1 MLGSGSTLLRYLA
14 RKVMSRAVGP
24 LPSRD
29 WRPSAITSVE
39 DDPASQ
45 DFSAMAMVLEALALA
60 AGLRLELASASV
72 EEARFLNAFPGDHYR
87 LIAALVRLLQPSLL
101 VEIGTYTGMAARVML
116 DYVPASGRVVTYDL
130 LPWDHFRSHLQPADF
145 ASGRLEQHLVNLAD
159 PAVFADHLGQ
169 LQEAELIF
177 CDAPKD
183 GAFEPRFL
191 NLLAAGLEPVSRPRF
206 LLLDDIRLLPMV
218 GLWRSIASPKLDLTS
233 FGHWSGTGLVDVREG
248 LRLAAAVA

>member
-1 MLGSGSTLLRYLA
+1 MAGPESSLLRYLA
-14 RKVMSRAVGP
+14 RKAVSRAAGP

-39 DDPASQ
+39 DDPATQ
-45 DFSAMAMVLEALALA
+45 GFPAMAMVLDALGQA
-60 AGLRLELASASV
+60 ATLRIDTASASE
-72 EEARFLNAFPGDHYR
+72 EEAAYFNAFPGDHYR
-87 LIAALVRLLQPSLL
+87 LIAALVRCLQPSLL
-101 VEIGTYTGMAARVML
+101 VEIGTYTGMATRVMC
-116 DYVPASGRVVTYDL
+116 DHAPAACHVVTYDL
-130 LPWDHFRSHLQPADF
+130 LPWDRFRSHLNAADF
-145 ASGRLEQHLVNLAD
+145 GSGRLEQHLVDLAD
-159 PAVFADHLGQ
+159 PAVFAAQLGL
-169 LQEAELIF
+169 LQEADLIF

-248 LRLAAAVA
+248 LRLDAAAA